1 MARSLLT
8 GIDDGASINVC
19 VTGPGSATVKCR
31 STGRGRALGRV
42 QRTGD
47 PTCVRVPWE
56 TAFDAACHAGCLAP
70 ESGGMANQLGRGD
83 NLVAKSLPARSSSPD
98 VWEKLPPF
106 PVTLAMGGRGCWQ
119 LVRLF
124 AFQQEPYSGN
134 GSGNSLSNK
143 CGHRSRERQ
152 ERGHQEPCSGNR
164 CGEDRSNT
172 GCIAPRNTNPRL

>member
-8 GIDDGASINVC
+8 GIDVDASINVC
-19 VTGPGSATVKCR
+19 VPGPVSATVKCR
-31 STGRGRALGRV
+31 STGRRRALGRV
-42 QRTGD
+42 PRTGD

-56 TAFDAACHAGCLAP
+56 TAFDAALPRWLSGPGKWRNGEPTRPGRKFGCEILAGP
-70 ESGGMANQLGRGD
+70 ESPRG
-83 NLVAKSLPARSSSPD
+83 L
-98 VWEKLPPF
+98 WEKLPPF

-134 GSGNSLSNK
+134 GSGSSLSNK

-172 GCIAPRNTNPRL
+172 GCIVPRNTNPRL